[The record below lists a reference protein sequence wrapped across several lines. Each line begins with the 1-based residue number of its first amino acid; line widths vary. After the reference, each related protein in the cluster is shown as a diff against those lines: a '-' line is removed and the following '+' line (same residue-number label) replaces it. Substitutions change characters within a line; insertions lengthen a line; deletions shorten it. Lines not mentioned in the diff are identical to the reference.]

1 VQRHGQAQVV
11 NDFVDEILGVDPR
24 AHVLVLGDLNDF
36 EFSETLSILQGGVL
50 ENLVLTLRR
59 PERYTYVFEGNSQ
72 VLDHI
77 LASKQPYRALVSY
90 DIVHVN
96 AEFTD
101 QAATTIPRSR
111 GSPLTELIVHQTARS
126 RAVEPPTWRTR
137 RRGSRESRSP

>member
-1 VQRHGQAQVV
+1 VV

-24 AHVLVLGDLNDF
+24 PHVLVLGDLNDF
-36 EFSETLSILQGGVL
+36 KFSEKLSILQGGVL

-101 QAATTIPRSR
+101 QASDYDPQVARFTID
-111 GSPLTELIVHQTARS
+111 
-126 RAVEPPTWRTR
+126 
-137 RRGSRESRSP
+137 